1 MYTVSEVRAHC
12 RITGNPGNRNI
23 AISAPCF
30 ANNGERIFKG
40 ILFYRFHTGG
50 EEMRNIFR
58 KAKRKTAWRTLS
70 LLLTLSL
77 ILGMISVSA
86 YAALVPGETDQ
97 PAETGTETGAETD
110 IFVPGDNAGGF
121 ASLEEE
127 AFSEEG
133 VLSDTQTFCA
143 ITLDAGPE
151 GYFIDENGDYNQTI
165 VFSAAEGQIVSNLL
179 NPLPVPVTDSDAL
192 FLGWSLLED
201 RSELIPEEGF
211 AAQNDITVYAVW
223 DSGQAENSEILEDQ
237 ENAGETGEQ
246 LPEAQENAGEI
257 GEQIP
262 EDQEQI
268 PGDEDAWTAPEG
280 TQENAEE
287 TGEQVPEN
295 QEQIPADEDAWTVPE
310 EDQSGEIEGQ
320 VPEDQENQIPGQENV
335 QAGGQGIETGEDL
348 QNQTESDT
356 PDDTEP
362 GTEVGTQVPEEGSDA
377 DANLSADAN
386 QSVDAGQDPAAD
398 QGDEEGISDDGG
410 QEAVSEGAMAGSEDS
425 VECTVTFDANGGTF
439 EEGKSTLKEKI
450 RQGRRIWFDDIDEPE
465 KDKCVFLG
473 WTTVKNNKDTL
484 LDEYIRVEKNTTLYA
499 YWAVYRTVRFDAN
512 GGYYRENRRRTSVWS
527 EIIRNGK
534 TIDLDDYEP
543 DYDGDAEF
551 KGWSLQR
558 DGTPLTS
565 HRYTVKS
572 NVTLYALWVCDL
584 EDGDV
589 RLSKTSYVYNGKKIC
604 PGVTVTYDDKKL
616 TKGTDYTVA
625 YSRNINV
632 GTAYA
637 TITGKGKY
645 EGRVRRSFKITRAA
659 QSLTLKAGASRLA
672 VARTTVVT
680 AGGARETKKY
690 TFKSSNT
697 KIAAVTSAGKVRA
710 KKVGTVKIR
719 VSTPQTANYK
729 AGSRY
734 ITIKVVPGVT
744 NKLTAVNQKNGV
756 RLTWTRVTGA
766 NGYIIYR
773 DGKKIKT
780 ISKGSTLT
788 YTDTKANKNGR
799 RYTYKLVAK
808 ASTGNST
815 LSRTVKITRS
825 GATGSSSSSSSSGT
839 STGSSGTS
847 SGSSTGSQ
855 TGTAPSSSSGSTGFR
870 VCFETKYV
878 ASTLNKCTKN
888 QLAVIET
895 DGVST
900 SVIKAAV
907 SRGVKVYG
915 YLNAGALESERSY
928 FSTYQHLILAEY
940 DGWDGE
946 YWVNV
951 TAASWKNHLISE
963 AKKIKAAGATGIYFD
978 NTDILWMVEEGFRRD
993 GTRMI
998 RTAPSAGNVYKALAD
1013 AVKTIQSE
1021 VGLRVMPNGGD
1032 TFVRRFVAE
1041 NPGVLKEV
1049 ITESVLYDGNS
1060 KMSSS
1065 DRKYLTNYLNWCID
1079 QGIHVRGIEYINT
1092 TAGAREVLDY
1102 YEQQGWPEVYIS
1114 KHKNLMGD

>member
-1 MYTVSEVRAHC
+1 MYNESEVRAHC
-12 RITGNPGNRNI
+12 RITGKSGDRNI

-30 ANNGERIFKG
+30 ANNGERIFNCK
-40 ILFYRFHTGG
+40 LFSRFHTGG

-121 ASLEEE
+121 ASVEEE

-165 VFSAAEGQIVSNLL
+165 VFSAAEGQIVSDLL

-223 DSGQAENSEILEDQ
+223 DTGQAENSEIPEDQ
-237 ENAGETGEQ
+237 ESAGETGEQ
-246 LPEAQENAGEI
+246 A
-257 GEQIP
+257 P
-262 EDQEQI
+262 EDQDQV
-268 PGDEDAWTAPEG
+268 PADEDVWTVPEG

-287 TGEQVPEN
+287 TGEQVPE
-295 QEQIPADEDAWTVPE
+295 
-310 EDQSGEIEGQ
+310 G
-320 VPEDQENQIPGQENV
+320 QENQISGQEDV
-335 QAGGQGIETGEDL
+335 QAGDQGIETDEDL
-348 QNQTESDT
+348 QDQVEADT

-362 GTEVGTQVPEEGSDA
+362 GSEVGTQVPGEGSDA
-377 DANLSADAN
+377 DANLSEDAD
-386 QSVDAGQDPAAD
+386 QSVDTGQDPAAD

-512 GGYYRENRRRTSVWS
+512 GGYYRENRHRTSVWD
-527 EIIRNGK
+527 EIILNGK

-543 DYDGDAEF
+543 DYDGDADF

-558 DGTPLTS
+558 NGTPLTS

-572 NVTLYALWVCDL
+572 NVTLYALWVRDL
-584 EDGDV
+584 EDAEI
-589 RLSKTSYVYNGKKIC
+589 RLSKTSYTYTGKNIC
-604 PGVTVTYDDKKL
+604 PGVTVTYDDEKL
-616 TKGTDYTVA
+616 IKGTDYTVT
-625 YSRNINV
+625 YSRNINA
-632 GTAYA
+632 GSAYV

-645 EGRVRRSFKITRAA
+645 EGRIRRSFKITRAA

-672 VARTTVVT
+672 VARTTMVT

-697 KIAAVTSAGKVRA
+697 KIAAVTSAGKVTA

-734 ITIKVVPGVT
+734 ITIKVVPGAT
-744 NKLTAVNQKNGV
+744 KKLTAVNRKSGV
-756 RLTWTRVTGA
+756 KLTWIKVSGA
-766 NGYIIYR
+766 TGYIIYR
-773 DGKKIKT
+773 DGKVIKT
-780 ISKGSTLT
+780 ITKGTTVT
-788 YTDTKANKNGR
+788 YLDKGANKNGR

-808 ASTGNST
+808 ASTGTST

-825 GATGSSSSSSSSGT
+825 GASGSSSSSSSSGT

-855 TGTAPSSSSGSTGFR
+855 TGATPSSSSGSTGFR
-870 VCFETKYV
+870 VCFESKYV
-878 ASTLNKCTKN
+878 ASTLNNCSKN
-888 QLAVIET
+888 QLAVIDT
-895 DGVST
+895 DGVNT

-928 FSTYQHLILAEY
+928 YSTYQHLILAEY

-963 AKKIKAAGATGIYFD
+963 AKKIKATGATGIYFD
-978 NTDILWMVEEGFRRD
+978 NTDILYMVESGFRHN

-1013 AVKTIQSE
+1013 AVKAIQSE
-1021 VGLRVMPNGGD
+1021 VGIRVMPNGGD

-1049 ITESVLYDGNS
+1049 ITESVVYDGNRRTS
-1060 KMSSS
+1060 AS
-1065 DRKYLTNYLNWCID
+1065 DCKYLTNYLNWCRN
-1079 QGIHVRGIEYINT
+1079 QGIYVRGIEYINT
-1092 TAGAREVLDY
+1092 TAGAQEVLDY